1 MELPSS
7 GSRRGKQTWKNAG
20 RERSRKCKVL
30 MLLYCSGKAL
40 HPNPAA
46 LGPWQ
51 LHRQE
56 QQARKRAT

>member
-1 MELPSS
+1 MELQAAA
-7 GSRRGKQTWKNAG
+7 RANRLGKTQGGKEAENA
-20 RERSRKCKVL
+20 KFL